1 MPKGKGYGGK
11 GSPKLKS
18 IARDGEQGGGIES
31 GTCHKEKI
39 GNENLGQGT
48 SDGSMSSGAKPA
60 GLGPK
65 TKVSRG
71 QVIW

>member
-1 MPKGKGYGGK
+1 MA
-11 GSPKLKS
+11 KLKS
-18 IARDGEQGGGIES
+18 QPRDGKQGAGLES

-39 GNENLGQGT
+39 GSPDLGQHTKGD
-48 SDGSMSSGAKPA
+48 SLSSAAKPA

-65 TKVSRG
+65 TKVSNG